1 MTYAA
6 PSLATARRIAVACVA
21 VFALVAASTARA
33 DFEVTGFDGEVTQAD
48 RVTPATQAG
57 SHPYEARTVIEFG
70 GSPFENVKTLVVDLP
85 AGFAGNPTTV
95 LQCTKAQFSSS
106 AGCPSATQ
114 VGLTSL
120 TFAGGNVATTY
131 PVYNLEP
138 DPGFPAQFGFTAIGV
153 PTVVNATVRTG
164 AGYGLRVDVGGI
176 PQVLDIVKAGLVFWG
191 VPADPSHDAAR
202 MSGAADCFGDALDP
216 AWDPSG
222 CPGGHAANGTPRPFL
237 TNPTDCST
245 GPVRTDLRADSWQDP
260 GDWKTAFF
268 LTHTPAPENRL
279 IGPENCE
286 KLPFD
291 PEFTFQPTN
300 RTADG
305 PSGYVAHLR
314 FPYDDDPNGLAQA
327 ALKKA
332 VVRLPQGV
340 RVSPS
345 SAKGLG
351 ACQES
356 EIAIDSDAEP
366 RCPDS
371 SKIGT
376 VKITTPLLDDPLEG
390 SIYLAQPTSAQ
401 LLKIY
406 AVARGSGV
414 LVKLPGTIDASN
426 DRQLTATFDNNPQL
440 PFTDFELRFFD
451 GPNASLVNPDTCGTF
466 TTNATMTAYSGK
478 VATTTDSYVVS
489 ADGNGTP
496 CGAPGFDPS
505 LIAGTVNSAGGKDS
519 AFTLT
524 FARGDRQQDLSAI
537 DVKMPRGLLARIA
550 SADLCGDAAA
560 NAGACGAGSQIGRVT
575 VAAGPGPLPYYLPG
589 RVFVTGPYKGAP
601 YGLSIAVP
609 AVAGPFDLGTVIVR
623 AAIFVDRNT
632 AELRIV
638 SEPMPTI
645 LQGIALQVRK
655 VNVTVDRPGFMFNPS
670 NCTASRIVGAISSA
684 AGAVVGRSVHFQAT
698 NCASLPFAPKMPLK
712 VGAKGKL
719 TRGKRTPF
727 EATVTMPSGQANI
740 RSVQVT
746 LPLALNARLDVV
758 NKRRACTFE
767 QYNAD
772 RCPTAVG
779 TGTAVTPLLRDPL
792 KGPAYFVYNPDRRLP
807 DLVVRLKGQVAFDL
821 VGKVSIEK
829 DLRLRTTFDT
839 VPDVPISKFRLSLLS
854 GEGTGPIGT
863 TRSLCSASVR
873 KGLKA
878 EQVFIAQNNK
888 KIARSQKISVAGCG
902 RSAARGRRARHRR
915 SSKSKNARR
924 GSAKRR

>member
-1 MTYAA
+1 MAA
-6 PSLATARRIAVACVA
+6 LLIVIVLGLATVDG
-21 VFALVAASTARA
+21 RA
-33 DFEVTGFDGEVTQAD
+33 DFEVTSFDGQVSKAD
-48 RVTPATQAG
+48 RTTPETQAG
-57 SHPYEARTVIEFG
+57 VHPSQASTFMTFDG
-70 GSPFENVKTLVVDLP
+70 APFEDVKDIVVDLP
-85 AGFAGNPTTV
+85 AGFVGNPLATPR
-95 LQCTKAQFSSS
+95 CTKQQFASDP
-106 AGCPSATQ
+106 GCPPSAQ
-114 VGLTSL
+114 VGLSTL
-120 TFAGGNVATTY
+120 TVSGGPTTY
-131 PVYNLEP
+131 PVYSLEP
-138 DPGFPAQFGFTAIGV
+138 DPGFPAQFGFVPFGV
-153 PTVVNATVRTG
+153 PTVLNATVRTG
-164 AGYGLRVDVGGI
+164 DGYGLRVVVPNI
-176 PQVLDIVKAGLVFWG
+176 PQLLPIRFAALVFWG
-191 VPADPSHDAAR
+191 IPADPSHNALR
-202 MSGAADCFGDALDP
+202 MFGLGSCSGDALDP
-216 AWDPSG
+216 GFDGSTCTYAG
-222 CPGGHAANGTPRPFL
+222 NTVNVAQKPFL

-245 GPVRTDLRADSWQDP
+245 GPVRTDLRAESWQDP
-260 GDWKTAFF
+260 GDWKTASF

-351 ACQES
+351 ACQDS
-356 EIAIDSDAEP
+356 DIAINSDAEP

-390 SIYLAQPTSAQ
+390 SIYLAQPTSTQ

-406 AVARGSGV
+406 LVARGSGV
-414 LVKLPGTIDASN
+414 LVKLPGTIDGSN

-440 PFTDFELRFFD
+440 PFTDLELRFFD

-478 VATTTDSYVVS
+478 VATTTDSYDVS

-537 DVKMPRGLLARIA
+537 DVKLPRGLLARIA

-589 RVFVTGPYKGAP
+589 RVFVTGPFKGAP

-792 KGPAYFVYNPDRRLP
+792 RGPAYFVYNPDRRLP

-821 VGKVSIEK
+821 IGKVSIEK
-829 DLRLRTTFDT
+829 DLRLRTTFDA
-839 VPDVPISKFRLSLLS
+839 VPDVPISKFRLSLFS

-863 TRSLCSASVR
+863 TRSLCSAKVR

-878 EQVFIAQNNK
+878 EQVFVAQNNK
-888 KIARSQKISVAGCG
+888 KITRSQKISVAGCG
-902 RSAARGRRARHRR
+902 RSAARGRRGSSRR
-915 SSKSKNARR
+915 SSEKNARR
-924 GSAKRR
+924 GGSKRR